1 MQKYFFQILPPFFQ
15 LPLHHLRYPNPKYLK
30 SVFFLIFSDSHVLD
44 IGDYVPAKKKEG
56 SFLSLPSP
64 SPHPASPRIPMFSIS
79 EITKHTKFSKF
90 INFNNIKTFST
101 V

>member
-44 IGDYVPAKKKEG
+44 IGDYVPAKKKRR
-56 SFLSLPSP
+56 F
-64 SPHPASPRIPMFSIS
+64 
-79 EITKHTKFSKF
+79 FSKF
-90 INFNNIKTFST
+90 AISLSPPRVTKDSHVFDFRDYETYQVFEIHKF
-101 V
+101 